1 MKKTEFLHIFDDAI
15 KNEDIRYIEVEVENP
30 QSSEFTSF
38 GRKMFTEE
46 YNYYNNNYDEN
57 MQLNSSKEDK
67 VKNIRLLKDLAQL

>member
-15 KNEDIRYIEVEVENP
+15 KNEDIKYIEVEVENP

-38 GRKMFTEE
+38 GRNMFREE
-46 YNYYNNNYDEN
+46 YNYYSNSYDEN

-67 VKNIRLLKDLAQL
+67 VKNIRLLKDLAEL

>member
-38 GRKMFTEE
+38 GRNMFTEE

>member
-38 GRKMFTEE
+38 GRNMFTEE

-67 VKNIRLLKDLAQL
+67 VKNIRLLKDLAEL

>member
-38 GRKMFTEE
+38 GRNMFTEE

-67 VKNIRLLKDLAQL
+67 IKNIRLLKDLAEL

>member
-15 KNEDIRYIEVEVENP
+15 KNEDIRYIEVEVKNP

-38 GRKMFTEE
+38 GRNMFTEE

-67 VKNIRLLKDLAQL
+67 VKNIRLLKDLAEL